1 MSTSTIMHHPAP
13 YAVSTLAVAAVVA
26 ATVVLTMSGDPGT
39 SGLPSDQ
46 PQQGTSQPHV
56 WHPTTAGGH
65 VMVGE

>member
-46 PQQGTSQPHV
+46 PQ
-56 WHPTTAGGH
+56 
-65 VMVGE
+65 